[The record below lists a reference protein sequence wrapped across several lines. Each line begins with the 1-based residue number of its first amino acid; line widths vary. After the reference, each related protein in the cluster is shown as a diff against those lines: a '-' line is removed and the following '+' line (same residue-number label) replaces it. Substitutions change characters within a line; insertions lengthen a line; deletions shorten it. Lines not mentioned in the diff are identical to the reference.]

1 MDTFEPFFAV
11 ALSTAA
17 AEAIIVNINQ
27 TANRYHRSLH
37 HRCKALWSDLVAEV
51 LTPAVVE
58 LE

>member
-11 ALSTAA
+11 ALSTA